1 MSDGRWLLLLHQI
14 PPKPAYF
21 RAKVLRRLAQVG
33 ALPIKNSAYLLP
45 DRDDTLEDFQWIF
58 QEITKEGGA
67 AWLFRTE
74 AVAGMSS
81 AQIEEAFCQLRA
93 PEYEELIQLA
103 RSILHTLPGTE
114 EVAAAFGKLARRRQ
128 ELARID
134 YFASPARREL
144 EELMGE
150 IEKGIQA
157 ARSPGASQGLGQ
169 TGKTWVTRKGVKIDR
184 IASAWLIRRFIEPEA
199 IFRFVD
205 AATYVHGEGEI
216 RFDMFEGEFTHR
228 GDACTFEV
236 LIADSNLA
244 SDPALVAMAEIVHD
258 IDLKQDRFQRPETMG
273 VARMIDG
280 LCLQTPLDDLRLER
294 GAVILNGL
302 YQSFG
307 SQCLNHS
314 TPAPDRTAP

>member
-21 RAKVLRRLAQVG
+21 RARVLRRLAQVG

-74 AVAGMSS
+74 ALAGMSS
-81 AQIEEAFCQLRA
+81 TQIEEAFCQLRA
-93 PEYEELIQLA
+93 PEYEELIGLA
-103 RSILHTLPGTE
+103 RPILQALPGSE
-114 EVAAAFGKLARRRQ
+114 EVTTAYGKLSRRRH

-134 YFASPARREL
+134 FFDSPARREL
-144 EELMGE
+144 EELMSE
-150 IEKGIQA
+150 IEKRIQTA
-157 ARSPGASQGLGQ
+157 GSPEVGQGLSQ

-184 IASAWLIRRFIEPEA
+184 IGSAWLIQRFIDPAA

-205 AATYVHGEGEI
+205 PDTYVHGEGDI

-228 GDACTFEV
+228 GEACTFEV
-236 LIADSNLA
+236 LIADSNLE
-244 SDPALVAMAEIVHD
+244 SNPALAAIAEIVHD
-258 IDLKQDRFQRPETMG
+258 IDLKQDRFQRPETTG
-273 VARMIDG
+273 VARMIEG
-280 LCLQTPLDDLRLER
+280 LCLQTPIDDLRLER
-294 GAVILNGL
+294 GAMILDGL
-302 YQSFG
+302 YQTFG
-307 SQCLNHS
+307 S
-314 TPAPDRTAP
+314 